1 MNSWKPSKGSR
12 GCAQCLRR
20 NHLKVAA
27 PEPVIWVGAER
38 RAEGKKKPAEINRL
52 KVKGDF
58 FFPSNPKAIS
68 AFKEKH
74 GRTRFQSSATK
85 TERIGSRNQEQV
97 LKTQNVIAH
106 FNTLLKTCVLEPP
119 QIDHRGNLFQ
129 YFVG

>member
-38 RAEGKKKPAEINRL
+38 RAEGKKKPEEINRL

-58 FFPSNPKAIS
+58 FFLPTQKLFLPSKKNMAEPGFSRLLPKQ
-68 AFKEKH
+68 KELDR
-74 GRTRFQSSATK
+74 GTK
-85 TERIGSRNQEQV
+85 SR
-97 LKTQNVIAH
+97 
-106 FNTLLKTCVLEPP
+106 C
-119 QIDHRGNLFQ
+119 
-129 YFVG
+129 